1 MSFQDFEKKVNE
13 VGQAADAVASR
24 WRTFAKVG
32 LILAGLVIGA
42 YLVLKIIF

>member
-24 WRTFAKVG
+24 WKTWATIG
-32 LILAGLVIGA
+32 LILAGLMVGG
-42 YLVLKIIF
+42 YLVVKIIF